1 MLKTFYADLH
11 IHIGRT
17 SSGRPVK
24 ITGAKTL
31 TIDRILEETSS
42 RKGINLIGVIDCQVP
57 EVIDRL
63 EDLVQQGTVKELP
76 DGGLQFEQAVL
87 IPGAE
92 IEVKDEYCQGPLHVL
107 AYFPTIDKMRTFS
120 RWLGEHVTN
129 ITLSTQRFYGYARD
143 LQKTVKEM
151 GGLFIPAHVFTPFK
165 SVYGVGVKQSIAEI
179 LDPELIDAVELG
191 LSSDTEMADQ
201 IQELHQ
207 FTFVTNSDAHSLPK
221 IGREYQSL
229 KLDHPSFNELRLALQ
244 HKDGRDIIANYGLNP
259 RLGKYHRTRCADC
272 MELIENY
279 VKGERC
285 PYCGHGRVIKGV
297 RDRLEELADSTKGR
311 NDRPPYVHQV
321 PLEFIPKVGPKTLQ
335 KLLNAFGTE
344 MAILHQASP
353 EELAAVV
360 GTPTAELIIAA
371 REGKL
376 AVETGGAGKYGKIKT
391 ETK

>member
-17 SSGRPVK
+17 ASGRPVK

-42 RKGINLIGVIDCQVP
+42 RKGIHLIGVIDCQVP
-57 EVIDRL
+57 EVLDQL
-63 EDLVQQGTVKELP
+63 EEMVQQGKVKELP

-107 AYFPTIDKMRTFS
+107 AYFPTIKKMRAFS
-120 RWLGEHVTN
+120 HWLGEHVTN
-129 ITLSTQRFYGYARD
+129 ITLSTQRYYGYARE
-143 LQKTVKEM
+143 LQKKVKER

-165 SVYGVGVKQSIAEI
+165 SVYGAGVKRSITEI
-179 LDPELIDAVELG
+179 LDPDLIDAVELG

-221 IGREYQSL
+221 IGREYQAL
-229 KLDHPSFNELRLALQ
+229 KLEHPSFNELKLALQ
-244 HKDGRDIIANYGLNP
+244 KQAGREISANYGLNP
-259 RLGKYHRTRCADC
+259 RLGKYHRTRCAEC
-272 MELIENY
+272 MELIEND

-285 PYCGHGRVIKGV
+285 PYCGHNRVIKGV
-297 RDRLEELADSTKGR
+297 RDRLDELADSTEVKD
-311 NDRPPYVHQV
+311 DRPPYVHQV
-321 PLEFIPKVGPKTLQ
+321 PLEFIPKVGPKTLI

-344 MAILHQASP
+344 MAIIHQASS
-353 EELAAVV
+353 EDLASAV
-360 GTPTAELIIAA
+360 GAQTAEFIIAA
-371 REGKL
+371 REGRL
-376 AVETGGAGKYGKIKT
+376 AVETGGAGQYGKVKA
-391 ETK
+391 K